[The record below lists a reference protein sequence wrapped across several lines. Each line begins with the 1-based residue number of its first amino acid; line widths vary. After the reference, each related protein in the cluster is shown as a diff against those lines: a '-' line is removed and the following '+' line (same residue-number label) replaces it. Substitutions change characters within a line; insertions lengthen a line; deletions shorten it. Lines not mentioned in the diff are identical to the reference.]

1 MVIVDVEGHSAVDAM
16 NRLVWLRRL
25 CSIVGDIVTG
35 PGLIV
40 SALSQIAF
48 ILVSSFNCTSLHI
61 VTVFS
66 FVVVYASPL
75 NWHLLVDRRVN
86 HYLAPAACL

>member
-1 MVIVDVEGHSAVDAM
+1 MAKCPALELMLVVYGHREDIEGHSAVDAM

-48 ILVSSFNCTSLHI
+48 ILVSLFNCTSLHRLLSSCLAS
-61 VTVFS
+61 S
-66 FVVVYASPL
+66 FML
-75 NWHLLVDRRVN
+75 RH
-86 HYLAPAACL
+86 